1 MSEEGVDAFMFP
13 FSVNSSDWWAQGT
26 ILCLFLPLLKNNL
39 SEQGILLKKVLK
51 EITNYSGILYQVPGV
66 RSEANTIGKVHNALG
81 ILVDKEKLQIKAKK
95 RTKLQEEASVLTG
108 FQSLIHLLISLLISL
123 SLFIFFA
130 NYAAVML
137 SWAS

>member
-1 MSEEGVDAFMFP
+1 M
-13 FSVNSSDWWAQGT
+13 
-26 ILCLFLPLLKNNL
+26 LKNNL

-137 SWAS
+137 S